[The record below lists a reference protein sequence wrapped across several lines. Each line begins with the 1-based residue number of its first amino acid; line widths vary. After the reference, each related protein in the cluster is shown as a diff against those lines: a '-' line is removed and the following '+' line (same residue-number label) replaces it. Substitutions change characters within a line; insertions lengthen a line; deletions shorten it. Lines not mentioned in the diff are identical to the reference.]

1 MGEKNVDPMS
11 QIVAHNVR
19 ALREREGLSLERLS
33 KLSGVSKSM
42 FAQIERGEGNP
53 TLSTLWNA
61 GDEMVSLHMIL
72 YNP

>member
-42 FAQIERGEGNP
+42 LAQIERGEGNP
-53 TLSTLWNA
+53 TL
-61 GDEMVSLHMIL
+61 
-72 YNP
+72 

>member
-1 MGEKNVDPMS
+1 MEEINALFSMNLKRLRAARRMS
-11 QIVAHNVR
+11 LDEVSR
-19 ALREREGLSLERLS
+19 
-33 KLSGVSKSM
+33 LSGVSKSM
-42 FAQIERGEGNP
+42 LAQIERGEGNP

>member
-33 KLSGVSKSM
+33 KPSGVSKSM
-42 FAQIERGEGNP
+42 LAQIERGEGNP

-72 YNP
+72 

>member
-42 FAQIERGEGNP
+42 LAQIERGGATRRSQRSG
-53 TLSTLWNA
+53 TLATRWC
-61 GDEMVSLHMIL
+61 
-72 YNP
+72 PCT